1 MNQQFINTIVV
12 LIVIL
17 ILWLLFRF
25 LFRKLVEPHKSYVHG
40 PGVKSESN
48 KLGFL
53 ATEKRSSGFES
64 SLIDDKKTSNK
75 EVAKVFI
82 LEDQNS
88 LEFRNILLID
98 NSGSTADQMNEYKKA
113 LKSFVATQF
122 TGEKNAL
129 FTFSDTLKKCCDFTD
144 SKDTLNNAIEAIQPE
159 GATAMND
166 AIIAAADLIASQELL
181 EKKDGKSIF
190 YNIILF
196 TDGLD
201 NVSQNNKDEV
211 KKRLEG
217 KCFFSIC
224 TKDSDLNLMY
234 ELSKNPRNVFIIGG
248 SASTQNSA
256 LGNASNSTLEE
267 ALLKIRNEKMK
278 GRGTVAYI
286 QMKDDNNQYK
296 IRGYVNVLGEIY
308 SCGTNGEGSFFKGLC
323 ESPGNDESKIYL
335 GSYVD
340 ASRTNEDYLID
351 STGPFGN
358 SKTSLPIS
366 ATCMSAGAWTIYQLN
381 KPKEEI
387 AKSESLLNA
396 FPKVALFSLMLW
408 CPIYLIYW
416 ILKFTIDFN
425 LFTWLGKEFE
435 ITITQI
441 LLFFVIWIIMSTL
454 YVDLLKRKRGF
465 MLFNE
470 GINCIV
476 GTGSLSKF
484 IITLSVIGIVFS
496 VLVFYPFSYV
506 AFFVSTLI
514 GFSANL
520 ALTYGGSKTWA
531 ISAENPDL
539 IPLFY
544 ENTEG
549 ITVHLKCDYETAQ
562 GVGDEKSFTVKSS
575 GSNIIFQSIEAAAL
589 DSKSKN
595 IIDYLE
601 NCVHLTSIEKSY
613 DSLSEA
619 LMLLAIGSLKDKKI
633 IETNEM
639 LHSPSEIILKKEVS
653 LADKLIF
660 IIALFKEASN
670 EIIFSED
677 FRQFAYRTPLKQAD
691 SPYIFEF
698 EKRNYYHFAYDDNKN
713 GFMLAEP
720 ENANTVKWTRI

>member
-196 TDGLD
+196 T
-201 NVSQNNKDEV
+201 
-211 KKRLEG
+211 
-217 KCFFSIC
+217 
-224 TKDSDLNLMY
+224 
-234 ELSKNPRNVFIIGG
+234 
-248 SASTQNSA
+248 
-256 LGNASNSTLEE
+256 NSTLEE

-278 GRGTVAYI
+278 GRGTAAYI

-340 ASRTNEDYLID
+340 PSRTNEDYLID

-416 ILKFTIDFN
+416 ILTKA
-425 LFTWLGKEFE
+425 L
-435 ITITQI
+435 
-441 LLFFVIWIIMSTL
+441 
-454 YVDLLKRKRGF
+454 
-465 MLFNE
+465 
-470 GINCIV
+470 IV
-476 GTGSLSKF
+476 
-484 IITLSVIGIVFS
+484 
-496 VLVFYPFSYV
+496 
-506 AFFVSTLI
+506 
-514 GFSANL
+514 
-520 ALTYGGSKTWA
+520 
-531 ISAENPDL
+531 
-539 IPLFY
+539 
-544 ENTEG
+544 
-549 ITVHLKCDYETAQ
+549 
-562 GVGDEKSFTVKSS
+562 
-575 GSNIIFQSIEAAAL
+575 
-589 DSKSKN
+589 
-595 IIDYLE
+595 
-601 NCVHLTSIEKSY
+601 
-613 DSLSEA
+613 
-619 LMLLAIGSLKDKKI
+619 
-633 IETNEM
+633 
-639 LHSPSEIILKKEVS
+639 
-653 LADKLIF
+653 
-660 IIALFKEASN
+660 
-670 EIIFSED
+670 
-677 FRQFAYRTPLKQAD
+677 
-691 SPYIFEF
+691 
-698 EKRNYYHFAYDDNKN
+698 
-713 GFMLAEP
+713 
-720 ENANTVKWTRI
+720 